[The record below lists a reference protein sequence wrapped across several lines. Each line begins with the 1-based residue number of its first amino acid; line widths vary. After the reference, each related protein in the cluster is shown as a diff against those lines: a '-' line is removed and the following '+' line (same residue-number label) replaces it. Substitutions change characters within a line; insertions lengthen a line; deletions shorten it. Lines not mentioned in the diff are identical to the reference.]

1 MKRNELSERNKKLWK
16 LYKLVQFD
24 ILYFDNDMLF
34 LSCIS
39 SVLLFISALAL
50 YYGADFIS
58 GIMLCA
64 LFFIFGMM
72 LDHYLIV
79 NRYKKI
85 VKER

>member
-1 MKRNELSERNKKLWK
+1 MRKRNELSERNKKLWK

-24 ILYFDNDMLF
+24 ISYFDNDMLF
-34 LSCIS
+34 LSLIN
-39 SVLLFISALAL
+39 SVILFVSVLAL
-50 YYGADFIS
+50 YYGADLIF

-85 VKER
+85 IK

>member
-1 MKRNELSERNKKLWK
+1 VKKRNDLSERNKKLWN
-16 LYKLVQFD
+16 LYKLIEFD

-34 LSCIS
+34 LSSIS
-39 SVLLFISALAL
+39 LALLFASVLAL
-50 YYGADFIS
+50 YYGASFIF
-58 GIMLCA
+58 GIMLCV

-85 VKER
+85 IK

>member
-1 MKRNELSERNKKLWK
+1 MKKRNELSERNKKLWK

-24 ILYFDNDMLF
+24 ISYFDNDMLF
-34 LSCIS
+34 LSCIN
-39 SVLLFISALAL
+39 SVFLIISVLAL

-85 VKER
+85 IK